1 MKNKLSVLL
10 TIVLITFCSECSG
23 EMGENYFKGSV
34 SEITDSYFAVIPD
47 DTEPIKDI
55 GDVILVPKEVVSTR
69 GVPELSVNDRIQ
81 VVYNETEKTDAGI
94 ALDIVYAIYREDELK
109 ELK

>member
-1 MKNKLSVLL
+1 MKNKLYVLL
-10 TIVLITFCSECSG
+10 TIVLITFCSGCN

-34 SEITDSYFAVIPD
+34 SEITDSYFTVIPD
-47 DTEPIKDI
+47 NTEPIKDM

-81 VVYNETEKTDAGI
+81 VVYHETEQTDEGI
-94 ALDIVYAIYREDELK
+94 VLDIVYAIYREDEIK
-109 ELK
+109 